1 MILIF
6 KKTAM
11 MIFRWIF
18 KMIPL
23 ELARRI
29 IIIIPRLSVSAPPG
43 IKCHIS
49 DYLGEFA
56 IHVDTVYPIERKMLT
71 GVYENDAIKI
81 IEKLVNEGDV
91 CFDIGANVGPIT
103 FALAQKVTPRGKVYA
118 FEPGP
123 PTFER
128 LVQNISGNPLYAS
141 AIIAENLGVSEQN
154 GELLWSEGTG
164 NDGRGNGSLR
174 VGGNITVKVVSLDAY
189 CISRG
194 IDKIDF
200 IKIDVEGMEPE
211 VIKGAEAI
219 LEKYRPI
226 LYFETLPNIEETR
239 GFPVFTE
246 IANILK
252 KLNYVFYSTSNSGE
266 LNRQDKVG
274 VSVMTLAIHHK
285 D

>member
-1 MILIF
+1 MVLIF
-6 KKTAM
+6 KKTGK

-18 KMIPL
+18 WMMPL

-29 IIIIPRLSVSAPPG
+29 IMIIPRLSVAAPAG
-43 IKCHIS
+43 IVCRRS
-49 DYLGEFA
+49 DYLGEFT
-56 IHVDTVYPIERKMLT
+56 IHVDTTYGIERKMFT

-91 CFDIGANVGPIT
+91 CFDIGANVGPIA
-103 FALAQKVTPRGKVYA
+103 FALAQKVTPKGKVYA

-128 LVQNISGNPLYAS
+128 LVQNIAVNPVYSS

-164 NDGRGNGSLR
+164 YDGRGNGSLR
-174 VGGNITVKVVSLDAY
+174 VGGNISAKVVSLDDY
-189 CISRG
+189 CMSSG
-194 IDKIDF
+194 IDEIDF
-200 IKIDVEGMEPE
+200 IKIDVEGMELE
-211 VIKGAEAI
+211 VIKGAKTI

-246 IANILK
+246 IANILRN
-252 KLNYVFYSTSNSGE
+252 LNYDFYSTSITGE
-266 LNRQDKVG
+266 LTRQNKVG
-274 VSVMTLAIHHK
+274 VSVMTLAIPHRN
-285 D
+285 